1 MKQFVTSRAAILM
14 AGAIFAVITACS
26 DSSNS
31 PISGPKASAN
41 NDPRTSNGD
50 TAKKGGPSDTSVSRN
65 PGPNPVAKYTL
76 TVHVGSYRI
85 AGPDTESTD
94 PIANATVSIYE
105 QKTTIT
111 HTGPDTLHVDTTLVT
126 TGSTDAN
133 GDATF
138 PGLKGA
144 LAYLIKVVPPPGSPF
159 DPTSF
164 PLNNV
169 TVEAIKLNVSLRRH

>member
-50 TAKKGGPSDTSVSRN
+50 TAKHGGPGDTTGSRN
-65 PGPNPVAKYTL
+65 PGPVAKFAL

-85 AGPDTESTD
+85 TGPDTESTD

-133 GDATF
+133 GDVTF

-144 LAYLIKVVPPPGSPF
+144 LQYLITVAPPPGSAF

-164 PLNNV
+164 PLNFV